1 MTNHDKRIDSCWFR
15 RATLTLTIFK
25 LLQGSP
31 AMTSETNK
39 VKAKLAALSASFDDL
54 EAELEPLFSQT
65 LPETIIGLES
75 IQKAKLQTVLPYL
88 VYDLIF
94 SRSPWVLLRKM
105 GLDVFFSS
113 LSQVEGHRSK
123 DTPRG
128 ARVGMMTLIACRFP
142 LTGTSTGQNTTI
154 FWKDNKCRKSSQ
166 Q

>member
-1 MTNHDKRIDSCWFR
+1 M
-15 RATLTLTIFK
+15 TLTIFK

-54 EAELEPLFSQT
+54 EAELEPLFFQT

-94 SRSPWVLLRKM
+94 SRSP
-105 GLDVFFSS
+105 
-113 LSQVEGHRSK
+113 
-123 DTPRG
+123 
-128 ARVGMMTLIACRFP
+128 
-142 LTGTSTGQNTTI
+142 
-154 FWKDNKCRKSSQ
+154 
-166 Q
+166 